1 MDEKWSAIDPVLRQK
16 LMETMSEK
24 RLKFEQWCCDTATKS
39 RRSIARILRGY
50 SATGLRI
57 GREASLT
64 CGVQRIGN
72 FKNRVEYWCS
82 SAFIRGPQD
91 LVCVGSLDQT
101 VPECTCHRFRS

>member
-1 MDEKWSAIDPVLRQK
+1 MSATNP
-16 LMETMSEK
+16 
-24 RLKFEQWCCDTATKS
+24 

-57 GREASLT
+57 GGGASLA

-91 LVCVGSLDQT
+91 LVCVGSLDQS
-101 VPECTCHRFRS
+101 VPECARHRLRSRMHVQLLINRAEGKADRVNADPE